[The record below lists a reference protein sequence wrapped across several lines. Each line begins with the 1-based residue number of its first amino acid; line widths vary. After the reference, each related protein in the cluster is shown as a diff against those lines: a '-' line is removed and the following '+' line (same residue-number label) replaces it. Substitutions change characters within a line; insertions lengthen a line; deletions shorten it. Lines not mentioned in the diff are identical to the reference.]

1 MEITVEVT
9 ENQRIA
15 LNQINDAV
23 WSVLNNTGYPLV
35 VKYGSRVVK
44 KKGFESYIISDNA
57 NFSLPGSYD
66 LKNKVVEVLKRAD
79 LDAIIP
85 DFTIVVKLEFEK
97 KSQSEEQPET
107 AASNVSISTPSKTEN
122 KQEDVQQFFPVDPKY
137 SFDQIIISDDLRKE
151 IYDSIKLIECKDLI
165 YKQWGYGE
173 IEPVAKSVL
182 NMHGPAGTGK
192 TMCAHAIAKKLGK
205 KLLALNY
212 SEIESKYLGDSAKNL
227 KHAFET
233 AEKTDSVMFFD
244 EADSFLGKRVENIG
258 SSTDQALN
266 SLRSQMLILLE
277 EHNGVVLFATNLVS
291 NFDPAFNSRI
301 QKHIK
306 FDLPNKEARIEIIKK
321 QIPKNLPH
329 KEPFTDEQLAEAS
342 ELADGFNGREI
353 KNAMLNMYLS
363 KADLNNTA
371 DIDFTVEDIC
381 NAMKAKKDEKE
392 KLEAER
398 KEKLKQKIINK
409 LSDKAEEERM
419 TKEFEEQKKA
429 ECGDI
434 EKEDAPSIA
443 QDVQ

>member
-1 MEITVEVT
+1 MEITVQVT
-9 ENQRIA
+9 DEQRIA
-15 LNQINDAV
+15 LEQINDAI
-23 WSVLNNTGYPLV
+23 WSVIQCSGYPLT
-35 VKYGSRVVK
+35 VKYGSRVVI
-44 KKGFESYIISDNA
+44 KKGVEAFLINDNA
-57 NFSLPGSYD
+57 NFSLVGSYD
-66 LKNKVVEVLKRAD
+66 IKNKVVEVLKRAD
-79 LDAIIP
+79 LESIIP
-85 DFTIVVKLEFEK
+85 DYAIIVKLVFEQ
-97 KSQSEEQPET
+97 KSESNEQTTTEKVQAMEKASAATARKSEE
-107 AASNVSISTPSKTEN
+107 
-122 KQEDVQQFFPVDPKY
+122 VQQFFPVDPKY
-137 SFDQIIISDDLRKE
+137 SFEQIIISDELRKD
-151 IYDSIKLIECKDLI
+151 IYDSIKLIECKGLI
-165 YKQWGYGE
+165 YDLWGYGE
-173 IEPVAKSVL
+173 IEPVAKSIL

-227 KHAFET
+227 KRAFET

-306 FDLPNKEARIEIIKK
+306 FELPNKEARIEIIKK

-329 KEPFTDEQLAEAS
+329 KEPFTDEKLAEAS

-363 KADLNNTA
+363 KADLNNTTE
-371 DIDFTVEDIC
+371 IDFTVEDIC

-419 TKEFEEQKKA
+419 TKEYEEQKNTA
-429 ECGDI
+429 NTDVSEPEVNE
-434 EKEDAPSIA
+434 EK
-443 QDVQ
+443 

>member
-1 MEITVEVT
+1 MEIAVEVT
-9 ENQRIA
+9 DNQRIA
-15 LNQINDAV
+15 LKQIDDAV
-23 WSVLNNTGYPLV
+23 LSVLKNTGYPLV
-35 VKYGSRVVK
+35 VKYGSRVIK
-44 KKGFESYIISDNA
+44 KKGFESYQISDNA

-66 LKNKVVEVLKRAD
+66 LKNRVMEVLKRAD
-79 LDAIIP
+79 LDTIIP
-85 DFTIVVKLEFEK
+85 DFAIIVKLEFEK
-97 KSQSEEQPET
+97 NQQSVAQTKTESKNMLDKEENKSEE
-107 AASNVSISTPSKTEN
+107 
-122 KQEDVQQFFPVDPKY
+122 VQQFFPVEPKY

-227 KHAFET
+227 KRAFET

-258 SSTDQALN
+258 NSTDQALN

-306 FDLPNKEARIEIIKK
+306 FELPNKEARIEIIKK

-329 KEPFTDEQLAEAS
+329 KEPFTDEKLAEAS

-363 KADLNNTA
+363 KADLNNP
-371 DIDFTVEDIC
+371 DIDFTAEDIC

-392 KLEAER
+392 KLEVER

-419 TKEFEEQKKA
+419 TKEFEEQKNA
-429 ECGDI
+429 ESSVFVNND
-434 EKEDAPSIA
+434 DPSAA
-443 QDVQ
+443 QDMQE

>member
-1 MEITVEVT
+1 MEIAVEIT
-9 ENQRIA
+9 DNQRIA
-15 LNQINDAV
+15 LKQIDDAV
-23 WSVLNNTGYPLV
+23 LSVLKNTGYPLV
-35 VKYGSRVVK
+35 VKYGSRVIK
-44 KKGFESYIISDNA
+44 KKGFESYQISDNA

-66 LKNKVVEVLKRAD
+66 LKNRVMEVLKRAD
-79 LDAIIP
+79 LDTIIP
-85 DFTIVVKLEFEK
+85 DFAIIVKLEFEK
-97 KSQSEEQPET
+97 KQQSVALPKTESRNMLDKEENKSEE
-107 AASNVSISTPSKTEN
+107 
-122 KQEDVQQFFPVDPKY
+122 VQQFFPVEPKY

-227 KHAFET
+227 KRAFET

-258 SSTDQALN
+258 NSTDQALN

-291 NFDPAFNSRI
+291 NFDQAFNSRI

-306 FDLPNKEARIEIIKK
+306 FELPNKEARIEIIKK

-329 KEPFTDEQLAEAS
+329 KEPFTDEKLAEAS

-363 KADLNNTA
+363 KADLNNTEE
-371 DIDFTVEDIC
+371 IDFTVEDIC

-392 KLEAER
+392 KLEVER

-419 TKEFEEQKKA
+419 TKEFEEQNKV
-429 ECGDI
+429 
-434 EKEDAPSIA
+434 EKQTENI
-443 QDVQ
+443 

>member
-1 MEITVEVT
+1 MDIAVEVT
-9 ENQRIA
+9 DNQRIA
-15 LNQINDAV
+15 LKQIDDAV
-23 WSVLNNTGYPLV
+23 LSVLKNTGYPLV
-35 VKYGSRVVK
+35 VKYGSRVIK
-44 KKGFESYIISDNA
+44 KKGFESYQISDNA

-66 LKNKVVEVLKRAD
+66 LKNRVMEVLKRAD
-79 LDAIIP
+79 LDTIIP
-85 DFTIVVKLEFEK
+85 DFAIIVKLEFEK
-97 KSQSEEQPET
+97 KQQSVALPKTESKNMLDKEENKSEE
-107 AASNVSISTPSKTEN
+107 
-122 KQEDVQQFFPVDPKY
+122 VQQFFPVEPKY

-227 KHAFET
+227 KRAFET

-258 SSTDQALN
+258 NSTDQALN

-306 FDLPNKEARIEIIKK
+306 FELPNKEARIEIIKK
-321 QIPKNLPH
+321 QIPANLPH

-363 KADLNNTA
+363 KADLNNP
-371 DIDFTVEDIC
+371 DIDFTAEDIC

-392 KLEAER
+392 KLKVER

-429 ECGDI
+429 ESAEDGK
-434 EKEDAPSIA
+434 KENVE
-443 QDVQ
+443 Q

>member
-1 MEITVEVT
+1 MEIAVEIT
-9 ENQRIA
+9 DNQRIS
-15 LNQINDAV
+15 LKQIDDAV
-23 WSVLNNTGYPLV
+23 LSVLKNTGYPLV
-35 VKYGSRVVK
+35 VKYGSRVIK
-44 KKGFESYIISDNA
+44 KKGFESYQISDNA

-66 LKNKVVEVLKRAD
+66 LKNRVMEVLKRAD
-79 LDAIIP
+79 LDTIIP
-85 DFTIVVKLEFEK
+85 DFAIIVKLEFEK
-97 KSQSEEQPET
+97 KQQSVALPKTESRNMLDKEENKSEE
-107 AASNVSISTPSKTEN
+107 
-122 KQEDVQQFFPVDPKY
+122 VQQFFPVEPKY

-227 KHAFET
+227 KRAFET

-258 SSTDQALN
+258 NSTDQALN

-291 NFDPAFNSRI
+291 NFDQAFNSRI

-306 FDLPNKEARIEIIKK
+306 FELPNKEARIEIIKK

-329 KEPFTDEQLAEAS
+329 KEPFTDEKLAEAS

-363 KADLNNTA
+363 KADLNNTEE
-371 DIDFTVEDIC
+371 IDFTVEDIC

-392 KLEAER
+392 KLEVER

-419 TKEFEEQKKA
+419 TKEFEEQKK
-429 ECGDI
+429 I
-434 EKEDAPSIA
+434 EKQTENI
-443 QDVQ
+443 